1 MLCSSVNAVFVL
13 TGSNAR
19 DDSISGDISDRSD
32 HVGYGSA

>member
-1 MLCSSVNAVFVL
+1 MSTSVNAVFVL

-19 DDSISGDISDRSD
+19 DDSIFGDFSDRFD